1 MWQLK
6 ESQSQP
12 ASAPQTLAVHLGH
25 LANERPQLPPP
36 GHGLQMHRPPCPCCP
51 RPPRDEKEAVGDGA
65 QSPPNGNTSHSAAED
80 AAAALRLPRPRPQCS
95 LGLTCNA
102 AETLDKQPQTD
113 GGPSGLPW
121 PWAGSVGHIGKTS
134 ERPQER
140 ESRRSEAAVLTQS
153 ANTCG
158 KGRILHRR
166 NPVGLSLQTN
176 VLGVRPQRGRL
187 QQVGQPLQP
196 ARRPAELQRTPDPA
210 CRCVAPHRMQT
221 CETLNPL
228 RCFTLRPFFC
238 ACFLGHRPS
247 LSHLLLCARG
257 SHRYSKD

>member
-25 LANERPQLPPP
+25 LANERPQLPPL
-36 GHGLQMHRPPCPCCP
+36 GHGLQMHRPPCPRCP

-134 ERPQER
+134 ECPQER

-153 ANTCG
+153 ANTRG
-158 KGRILHRR
+158 KGRILRRR
-166 NPVGLSLQTN
+166 NPVGLSLQTSW
-176 VLGVRPQRGRL
+176 VCGPREAASSRW
-187 QQVGQPLQP
+187 
-196 ARRPAELQRTPDPA
+196 
-210 CRCVAPHRMQT
+210 
-221 CETLNPL
+221 
-228 RCFTLRPFFC
+228 
-238 ACFLGHRPS
+238 
-247 LSHLLLCARG
+247 G
-257 SHRYSKD
+257 SHCSQHAGRRSSRERLTPPAAAPWLPTGCRLVRR